1 MQLTPEQQKASDEW
15 RCSSASFWPTTITT
29 HQVHRMNTNFYWS
42 RNWRWQML
50 HHKDDLW
57 TEKKKCQKKSHTGS
71 RSVLL
76 QCWSRMWAE
85 YKNRNSSFSSTQTY
99 CTSASELCWKS
110 RFVQTSSC
118 NSFLHNA
125 QLWAKLH
132 LQCFRSKTHSALH
145 NLMFSLI

>member
-57 TEKKKCQKKSHTGS
+57 TEKKNVKRNLTRVLDQSFYSVEAACEQNTRTETAHFHPLKHTVHRHQNCAGNQGLY
-71 RSVLL
+71 RHHPVIH
-76 QCWSRMWAE
+76 
-85 YKNRNSSFSSTQTY
+85 
-99 CTSASELCWKS
+99 
-110 RFVQTSSC
+110 SC
-118 NSFLHNA
+118 I
-125 QLWAKLH
+125 
-132 LQCFRSKTHSALH
+132 THSSEQNCISSVFVLKH
-145 NLMFSLI
+145 ILRFIT